1 MSLRPPPRRLATSSQ
16 LKTHTHWLGHSLRS
30 GLCNPPGAM
39 EGVGTY
45 SRPLRKSTS
54 SHASQR
60 EERTQNSR
68 QSCVHICPGHSLLP
82 DPAATASAQVGEDVR
97 AYSRTPY
104 EYSLPQLYWA
114 SVGELGAGE
123 DRSISRRRTCFTR
136 TKILAAERLPSQRQ
150 RS

>member
-1 MSLRPPPRRLATSSQ
+1 
-16 LKTHTHWLGHSLRS
+16 
-30 GLCNPPGAM
+30 M
-39 EGVGTY
+39 EGVQPPVEEINVH
-45 SRPLRKSTS
+45 SRPLTRG
-54 SHASQR
+54 QR

-68 QSCVHICPGHSLLP
+68 QSCTLYCRNSYICPGHSLLP
-82 DPAATASAQVGEDVR
+82 DPAATARQAGEDVR
-97 AYSRTPY
+97 AYSRTP
-104 EYSLPQLYWA
+104 YSLPQLYWA